1 MISSV
6 TCLTHRV
13 AVVGDVTLRF
23 AVERSVVELSN
34 ARRHDVSQLLVE
46 LSARG
51 PHQEIAASATPARVD
66 DIADTWT
73 ATKTSKS
80 IVTLGNIN
88 SHLDLTG
95 RTPDS
100 RERRGRGRGRP

>member
-1 MISSV
+1 MISTV
-6 TCLTHRV
+6 TCLTHRI
-13 AVVGDVTLRF
+13 AVVSDVTLRV
-23 AVERSVVELSN
+23 AVERRIVELRN
-34 ARRHDVSQLLVE
+34 TRRHDVSQLLVE

-88 SHLDLTG
+88 SHPDLTE
-95 RTPDS
+95 RTPGS
-100 RERRGRGRGRP
+100 RGRRGRGRGRP